1 MTICIDK
8 ASNQEINKP
17 MKENKLSLLE
27 MESLPRE
34 VFVRQQYIPAQHF
47 FPAHTHNWHQLLY
60 ATSGVLTVDVVNE
73 RLFISPEKAVW
84 LPMGCEH
91 SVSTAFGAEL
101 KSLYIDASYQ
111 QLDTKKSLVLE
122 ISALLKSLV
131 IEASSFE
138 INYSTT
144 GYEQQVISL
153 ILSSLPR
160 LAQDK
165 THLPWPTSTELYHL
179 CTQLYNHPEG
189 RYSTAILAKE
199 LNVSKR
205 TLERRFI
212 KETGKSLQAWCLRL
226 RFLKAI
232 ELLNTNQS
240 ITRIALELGYS
251 SPSPFIYMF
260 RAQSGVSPGQYLA
273 ESQRNSTNSLKSN

>member
-1 MTICIDK
+1 MEK
-8 ASNQEINKP
+8 
-17 MKENKLSLLE
+17 NKLALLE

-34 VFVRQQYIPAQHF
+34 VFVRQQYMPAQHF

-84 LPMGCEH
+84 LPKGCKH

-101 KSLYIDASYQ
+101 KSLYINANYQ
-111 QLDTKKSLVLE
+111 QLDTTKSSVLE
-122 ISALLKSLV
+122 ITTLVKSLV
-131 IEASSFE
+131 IEASHFE
-138 INYSTT
+138 TNYSKT
-144 GYEQQVISL
+144 GYEQQVIAL

-160 LAQDK
+160 LKQDK
-165 THLPWPTSTELYHL
+165 THLPWPTSSALYHL
-179 CTQLYNHPEG
+179 CTQLYNHPEA
-189 RYSTAILAKE
+189 RHSTAVLAKE
-199 LNVSKR
+199 INVSKR
-205 TLERRFI
+205 TLERRFL
-212 KETGKSLQAWCLRL
+212 KETGMSLQAWSLRL

-232 ELLNTNQS
+232 ELLNTNQN

-260 RAQSGVSPGQYLA
+260 RAQSGFSPRQYLA
-273 ESQRNSTNSLKSN
+273 ACKKQNPFTKSN